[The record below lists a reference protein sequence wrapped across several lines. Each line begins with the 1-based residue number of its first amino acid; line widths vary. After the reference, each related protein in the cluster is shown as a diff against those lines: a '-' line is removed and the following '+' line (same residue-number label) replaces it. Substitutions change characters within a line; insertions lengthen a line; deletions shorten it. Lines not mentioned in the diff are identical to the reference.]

1 MLNLTDPGP
10 LLSAFSA
17 IDWAAA
23 ALTLATL
30 FLSTWV
36 IEHPP
41 KGRPS
46 THVLMHHYRRA
57 WLHEM
62 ALRDV
67 RIFDAQLLATLR
79 QGTAFFASTTM
90 IAIGGGAAAL
100 GRTEQLDSVA
110 SDLNQALSAPIVVW
124 EVKILFVIAF
134 LTFAFLKFVW
144 SMRLFG
150 YCAVLM
156 AATPSEQDPEAA
168 MAMATRAARVNILAD
183 RAFTR
188 GLRGLYFAIAALGW
202 FLGPAVMIGAVLL
215 TGSILWRR
223 EFKSQTRTALLEGM
237 PRPWTP
243 S

>member
-1 MLNLTDPGP
+1 MLNFPATGS
-10 LLSAFSA
+10 LLAAFTLA
-17 IDWAAA
+17 DWIAA
-23 ALTLATL
+23 ALTLAML
-30 FLSTWV
+30 VISTRV

-41 KGRPS
+41 AGRPS
-46 THVLMHHYRRA
+46 THVLMHHYRRM
-57 WLHEM
+57 WLREM
-62 ALRDV
+62 ADRDV

-79 QGTAFFASTTM
+79 QGTAFFASTSL

-100 GRTEQLDSVA
+100 GRTDQLQSVA
-110 SDLNQALSAPIVVW
+110 SDLNEALAAPVVVW

-156 AATPSEQDPEAA
+156 AATPSDQDAEAA
-168 MAMATRAARVNILAD
+168 HAMADRAAQVNILAD

-202 FLGPAVMIGAVLL
+202 FLGPYAMIVAVIL
-215 TGSILWRR
+215 TTSILWRR
-223 EFKSQTRTALLEGM
+223 EFKSQTRTALMEGV
-237 PRPWTP
+237 PKP
-243 S
+243 